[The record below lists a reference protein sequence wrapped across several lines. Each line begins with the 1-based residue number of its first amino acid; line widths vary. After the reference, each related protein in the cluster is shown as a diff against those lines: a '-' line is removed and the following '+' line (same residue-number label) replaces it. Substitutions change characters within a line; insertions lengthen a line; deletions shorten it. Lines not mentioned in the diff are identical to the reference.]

1 MSPEVK
7 AHAFEPFFTTKP
19 VGQGT
24 GLGLA
29 TVYGI
34 VKQSGGYIFVE
45 STPGVGTTF
54 HVDLPRATGAPAAVV
69 ESRASTSRGDE
80 TVLLVEDE
88 TAVRVIAR
96 RILTTKGYRVLEAR
110 SGHEAIEMARAYRGT
125 IHLLLTDV
133 VMPEMNGVDVANQI
147 VIEHDET
154 CVLFMS
160 GYPNQDV
167 LKRPKNAK
175 VGFVDKPFTPDRLLH
190 QVRTLLGSADRFDEP
205 AI

>member
-1 MSPEVK
+1 PYTNPIDDMLPGGHPTIENHHGHLDEEYPTFHPDPKSGPHVLLAITDTGCGMPPEVRAK
-7 AHAFEPFFTTKP
+7 IFEPFFTTKGP
-19 VGQGT
+19 GKGT

-45 STPGVGTTF
+45 SPPGVGTTF

-110 SGHEAIEMARAYRGT
+110 NGHEAIEMARA
-125 IHLLLTDV
+125 
-133 VMPEMNGVDVANQI
+133 
-147 VIEHDET
+147 
-154 CVLFMS
+154 
-160 GYPNQDV
+160 
-167 LKRPKNAK
+167 
-175 VGFVDKPFTPDRLLH
+175 
-190 QVRTLLGSADRFDEP
+190 
-205 AI
+205 